1 MPKSVIYDLVHR
13 VYVTSAGEEEEDA
26 KKEEEEEDESE
37 EESEEEDEVAD
48 AESQE
53 ITVFFLFNH
62 LGCC

>member
-26 KKEEEEEDESE
+26 KKEEEEDEEEEDESE
-37 EESEEEDEVAD
+37 EEEEVAD
-48 AESQE
+48 AETQE
-53 ITVFFLFNH
+53 ITVFFLSNH

>member
-26 KKEEEEEDESE
+26 NKEEEEEDESE

-53 ITVFFLFNH
+53 ITVSFLFNH

>member
-53 ITVFFLFNH
+53 ITVSFLFNH

>member
-13 VYVTSAGEEEEDA
+13 VYVTSAGEEDEDA
-26 KKEEEEEDESE
+26 KKEEEDDKEEEDESE
-37 EESEEEDEVAD
+37 EEEEVAD

-62 LGCC
+62 LGRC